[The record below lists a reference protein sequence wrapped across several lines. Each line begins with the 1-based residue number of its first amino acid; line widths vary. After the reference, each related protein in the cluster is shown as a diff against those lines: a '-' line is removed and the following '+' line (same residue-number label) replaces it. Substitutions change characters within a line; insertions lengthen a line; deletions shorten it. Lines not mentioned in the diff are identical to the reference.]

1 MLPLTETSYCYVNIL
16 GFRPIYKKSSA
27 LMCNIIFCMSIFITF
42 MCYAIIF
49 LVGISTLI
57 TMTLVSASFVEPRPT
72 RNRGQPIWRSS
83 SQAKGST
90 VTSYRKQEE
99 FSAKILEPVS
109 CVCSQSI
116 GSPIIS
122 LCCIL
127 MIATWLLPRS
137 IWKSLPLDRGSRGT
151 VTIIS
156 LRDNKTLPKGKHS
169 DVGLRTSLY

>member
-16 GFRPIYKKSSA
+16 RFRPIYKKSSA

-127 MIATWLLPRS
+127 MIAT
-137 IWKSLPLDRGSRGT
+137 
-151 VTIIS
+151 
-156 LRDNKTLPKGKHS
+156 
-169 DVGLRTSLY
+169 